1 MGDLDRVL
9 KMNGQPVPIR
19 FRYSG
24 SAGSP
29 QAYQRVRLRGCTW
42 PMNLLIGQ
50 KAVNDLHRRSQ
61 PVTLTVYPS
70 SRLTVTLTA
79 RDRYGRIQ

>member
-9 KMNGQPVPIR
+9 IVNGEPVPIR
-19 FRYSG
+19 FRRSA

-29 QAYQRVRLRGCTW
+29 QAYQRVRLRGRTW

-50 KAVNDLHRRSQ
+50 KAVNDLHKQSQ
-61 PVTLTVYPS
+61 SVTLTVYPPPH
-70 SRLTVTLTA
+70 LTVTLTV
-79 RDRYGRIQ
+79 RNRYGKVQ